1 MTCQGDP
8 PPLSSVRVSQVDS
21 MHGSPDQLAPRARHL
36 LRTLIARYIQDGE
49 PVGSQTL
56 ARVAGLEVSPATI
69 RNILGDLEDLGLLA
83 SPHTSAGRV
92 PTAHGYRVFVDS
104 LLQMQPPGEGEL
116 ARLRQELAG
125 GGSTQ
130 ALLGSAS
137 ELLSAMSHF
146 VGVVSAP
153 RREQFAFRQIDF
165 VALDGR
171 RVLAILVFAD
181 NEVQNRVIETRQEF
195 APGQLEQV
203 ANYLNAHFAGLP
215 MAEIRT
221 RLLLELRDARSE
233 LEQLLAH
240 SIELAE
246 QALQPA
252 ADDMLVAGQTRLM
265 GVQDLS
271 DLERLRE
278 LFELF
283 SSKREILQLLER
295 TIQAPGVRI
304 FIGEETGMMPLQGG
318 VAGHRP
324 LYRQWPGAGRAGRDR
339 PQADGLRPD
348 DPAGPGYCRCT
359 RRGVFA
365 SRAHSWNIRRL
376 KRSIPPTLGWVE
388 AETDRQGPRHEPR
401 TSRYRIPA
409 DCRRCGRRRR
419 RQRRSGAP
427 ARRGRA
433 DQGRCAA

>member
-1 MTCQGDP
+1 
-8 PPLSSVRVSQVDS
+8 

-181 NEVQNRVIETRQEF
+181 NEVQNRVIETRQDF
-195 APGQLEQV
+195 VPGQLEQV

-246 QALQPA
+246 QALQPP

-304 FIGEETGMMPLQGG
+304 FIGEETGMMPLQGVSLVTAPYTANGQVLG
-318 VAGHRP
+318 VLGVIGPKRMAYDRMIP
-324 LYRQWPGAGRAGRDR
+324 LVQATADVLGAAFSPAGRT
-339 PQADGLRPD
+339 
-348 DPAGPGYCRCT
+348 PG
-359 RRGVFA
+359 
-365 SRAHSWNIRRL
+365 
-376 KRSIPPTLGWVE
+376 
-388 AETDRQGPRHEPR
+388 
-401 TSRYRIPA
+401 TSDA
-409 DCRRCGRRRR
+409 
-419 RQRRSGAP
+419 
-427 ARRGRA
+427 
-433 DQGRCAA
+433 